1 MKICRRGLYVQV
13 IDGMGTVR
21 ACSWGGVFFIREFT
35 GSYAVRGV

>member
-21 ACSWGGVFFIREFT
+21 ACSWGGGIF
-35 GSYAVRGV
+35 Y